1 MRISFFMMRT
11 SNLVAAATLTLATAF
26 SLEPTR
32 ALRDSPRP
40 TELGLQARQDGGDSA
55 CSVFGIDFQGGGSYF
70 INSNSNDNFTLV
82 AEFEGCQNDTADI
95 ILVNDQTSDE
105 YECSPLPAVPDDTR
119 QMSTCP
125 VLKSQMSSG
134 NWSILT
140 LGNNGNEDPFSYQRD
155 FTLQVGPQQTVTTTV
170 YAPYT
175 LTLQSTSTL
184 ESTSTVFSTSQVR
197 SNLTAS
203 STATGPATYTPP
215 TVTISRNEIVTRS
228 FYRWTKTA
236 STAYILLVVPTCT
249 VPKRPAYADPWLRVA
264 PTVISLPDGVQPQEP
279 QQPLGS
285 PNQIASALCNKQH
298 CPRHPENGIVGPPTP
313 ARVYGR
319 AADAPTVTST
329 TTVPNNSTATVT
341 AGTTTVTLTNFVTD
355 AVYSTLPPQ
364 TIYATASSTVT
375 APAPTQTYVNQ
386 IYTRSYLTKTMYI
399 VWTDTVTTTPS
410 ATATSC
416 KQAGGHF
423 GSGWIGQWYDRDL

>member
-1 MRISFFMMRT
+1 M
-11 SNLVAAATLTLATAF
+11 
-26 SLEPTR
+26 
-32 ALRDSPRP
+32 RDSPRP
-40 TELGLQARQDGGDSA
+40 TEVDLQARQDGGDSA

-82 AEFEGCQNDTADI
+82 AEFEGCESFYTHECLSQGQNDTADI
-95 ILVNDQTSDE
+95 ILVNDQTLDE
-105 YECSPLPAVPDDTR
+105 YECSRLPTVPDDTR

-140 LGNNGNEDPFSYQRD
+140 LGNNGNGDPFSYQRD

-184 ESTSTVFSTSQVR
+184 ESTSTIFITSQVP
-197 SNLTAS
+197 SNSTAS
-203 STATGPATYTPP
+203 SAATGLATYTPP
-215 TVTISRNEIVTRS
+215 TVTISRNEMVTRP

-236 STAYILLVVPTCT
+236 STAYMLVVVPTCT
-249 VPKRPAYADPWLRVA
+249 VPKRPAYADPWLRVM
-264 PTVISLPDGVQPQEP
+264 PTIISLPDGVQPQ
-279 QQPLGS
+279 QALGDRS
-285 PNQIASALCNKQH
+285 QIASARCYKGY
-298 CPRHPENGIVGPPTP
+298 CSRHPDSGMADLPTP

-329 TTVPNNSTATVT
+329 TAVPNNSTTTVT
-341 AGTTTVTLTNFVTD
+341 VGSTTVTLTDLVTD
-355 AVYSTLPPQ
+355 TVYSTLPPQ
-364 TIYATASSTVT
+364 TIYAAASSTVSTSIAFDFQSPTDRPPRQVT
-375 APAPTQTYVNQ
+375 APAPTQTYGNQ
-386 IYTRSYLTKTMYI
+386 ICTRNYLTKMMYI

-416 KQAGGHF
+416 KRAGGHF
-423 GSGWIGQWYDRDL
+423 GNDWVGQFNDAGL

>member
-1 MRISFFMMRT
+1 MSSFIRHA
-11 SNLVAAATLTLATAF
+11 SCVVAAAALTLATA
-26 SLEPTR
+26 SSVEPTR
-32 ALRDSPRP
+32 ALRDVPQP
-40 TELGLQARQDGGDSA
+40 TEIGLQARQDGGDSV
-55 CSVFGIDFQGGGSYF
+55 CSVFGVDFQGGGSYF
-70 INSNSNDNFTLV
+70 MNSNSNDNFTLV

-105 YECSPLPAVPDDTR
+105 YECSPLPTVPDDTR

-125 VLKSQMSSG
+125 VSKSQMSSG

-140 LGNNGNEDPFSYQRD
+140 LGDNGNADPFSYQRD
-155 FTLQVGPQQTVTTTV
+155 FLLQVGPQQTVTTTV

-184 ESTSTVFSTSQVR
+184 ESTSTIFITSQVR
-197 SNLTAS
+197 SNSTAS
-203 STATGPATYTPP
+203 SAATGLATYTPP
-215 TVTISRNEIVTRS
+215 TLTISRNEMVTRP

-236 STAYILLVVPTCT
+236 STAYVLLVVPTCT
-249 VPKRPAYADPWLRVA
+249 VPKRPAYADPWLRFA
-264 PTVISLPDGVQPQEP
+264 PTIISLPDGVQPQQP
-279 QQPLGS
+279 QQPLGDQS
-285 PNQIASALCNKQH
+285 QIASARCNGQY
-298 CPRHPENGIVGPPTP
+298 CPRRPDSGMADQTTP

-329 TTVPNNSTATVT
+329 TTVPNHSTTTVK
-341 AGTTTVTLTNFVTD
+341 AGSTTVTLTDIVT
-355 AVYSTLPPQ
+355 ATLYSTLPPQ
-364 TIYATASSTVT
+364 IVYAAVSSTVT

-386 IYTRSYLTKTMYI
+386 IYTRTYLTRTMHI

-416 KQAGGHF
+416 KRAGGHF
-423 GSGWIGQWYDRDL
+423 GSGWVGRFNDAGL

>member
-1 MRISFFMMRT
+1 MYVVIFLRKLACVADLIS
-11 SNLVAAATLTLATAF
+11 A
-26 SLEPTR
+26 
-32 ALRDSPRP
+32 
-40 TELGLQARQDGGDSA
+40 
-55 CSVFGIDFQGGGSYF
+55 
-70 INSNSNDNFTLV
+70 
-82 AEFEGCQNDTADI
+82 
-95 ILVNDQTSDE
+95 
-105 YECSPLPAVPDDTR
+105 
-119 QMSTCP
+119 
-125 VLKSQMSSG
+125 
-134 NWSILT
+134 
-140 LGNNGNEDPFSYQRD
+140 
-155 FTLQVGPQQTVTTTV
+155 
-170 YAPYT
+170 
-175 LTLQSTSTL
+175 
-184 ESTSTVFSTSQVR
+184 TSTVFSTSQVR

-298 CPRHPENGIVGPPTP
+298 CPRHPENGIVGPPAP

-364 TIYATASSTVT
+364 TIYATASSTVSPSSAFDFPSSTDWSHHQVT

>member
-1 MRISFFMMRT
+1 MRT
-11 SNLVAAATLTLATAF
+11 SCLVAAATLTLATA
-26 SLEPTR
+26 SSVEVTR
-32 ALRDSPRP
+32 AMRDSPRP
-40 TELGLQARQDGGDSA
+40 TEVDLRARQDGGDSA

-95 ILVNDQTSDE
+95 ILVNEQTSDE
-105 YECSPLPAVPDDTR
+105 YECSRLPTVPDDTR

-125 VLKSQMSSG
+125 VLKGQMSSG

-140 LGNNGNEDPFSYQRD
+140 LGNNGNGDPFSYQRD

-170 YAPYT
+170 HAPYT

-184 ESTSTVFSTSQVR
+184 ESTSTVFSTSQVP
-197 SNLTAS
+197 SNSTAS
-203 STATGPATYTPP
+203 SAATGLATFTPP
-215 TVTISRNEIVTRS
+215 TVTISKNEMVTRP

-236 STAYILLVVPTCT
+236 STAYILVVVPTCT

-264 PTVISLPDGVQPQEP
+264 PTIISLPDGVQPHK
-279 QQPLGS
+279 PLGD
-285 PNQIASALCNKQH
+285 PNQIASAPCDKQY
-298 CPRHPENGIVGPPTP
+298 CPRHPESGMADLSTP

-329 TTVPNNSTATVT
+329 TTVPSNSTTTVT
-341 AGTTTVTLTNFVTD
+341 AGPMTVTLTDLVTD
-355 AVYSTLPPQ
+355 TVYSTFPPQ
-364 TIYATASSTVT
+364 TIYAAASSTVT

-416 KQAGGHF
+416 KRAGGHF
-423 GSGWIGQWYDRDL
+423 ESGWIGQWYDPSL